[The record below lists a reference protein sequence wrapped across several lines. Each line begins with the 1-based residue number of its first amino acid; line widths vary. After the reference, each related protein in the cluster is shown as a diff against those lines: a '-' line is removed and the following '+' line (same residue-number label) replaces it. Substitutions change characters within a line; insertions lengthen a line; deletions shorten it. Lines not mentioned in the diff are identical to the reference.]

1 MIWILII
8 FYAVALCTN
17 VQSIDKMNLD
27 GYTEKYKKGAA
38 GTVSPLKVL

>member
-1 MIWILII
+1 MT
-8 FYAVALCTN
+8 FPQRAKNKPCTN

>member
-1 MIWILII
+1 M
-8 FYAVALCTN
+8 
-17 VQSIDKMNLD
+17 QSIDKMNLD